1 MDFFEFLKI
10 STIGPQHLRLN
21 EDILRLIHEFMQEPK
36 VLLIC
41 QKCECVLLTEKNN
54 EMLMHIEY
62 FTHSICIQNIFT
74 DTHICYNCSKFKDM
88 KKYFGSENLDNLDDL
103 YDPSII

>member
-21 EDILRLIHEFMQEPK
+21 EDLLRLIQEFMQEPK

-41 QKCECVLLTEKNN
+41 THCECLLLTEKNN
-54 EMLMHIEY
+54 TMFMHIEY
-62 FTHSICIQNIFT
+62 FTDNDT
-74 DTHICYNCSKFKDM
+74 DKHVCYNCSRFKEV
-88 KKYFGSENLDNLDDL
+88 KKYFGAENLDSDLDDL
-103 YDPSII
+103 GDL